1 MRVLYDTS
9 VLVAALLVE
18 HPNHDRAFPELESAR
33 RGEIQGYIS
42 THTFA
47 ELYAVMTR
55 LPKPLKVLPEEAQ
68 ALIADLIEY
77 LTPVSLLPEEYE
89 SVVARMVKFR
99 LTGGGIFD
107 ALIAQAALK
116 VEVDYLITLNPKDF
130 TRLGEE
136 IATIVKVPP
145 E

>member
-1 MRVLYDTS
+1 VRVLYDTS

-18 HPNHDRAFPELESAR
+18 HPNHDRAFPELELAK
-33 RGEIQGYIS
+33 RGEVQGYLS
-42 THTFA
+42 THTLA

-55 LPKPLKVLPEEAQ
+55 LPQPLKVLPEEAQ
-68 ALIADLIEY
+68 ALITDLIQY
-77 LTPVSLLPEEYE
+77 LTPVSLLSEEYQ
-89 SVVARMVKFR
+89 SVIARMVKFQ

-116 VEVDYLITLNPKDF
+116 VQADCLITLNPKDF

-136 IATIVKVPP
+136 VATIVKVPSM
-145 E
+145 